1 MERKKKGSGIS
12 EVLINFFVLI
22 YIMLP
27 LFCSVVNKAMFY
39 HQCARIQQA
48 VEMAV
53 ISLIRENS
61 TDDFSEGKL
70 SIHTGEEKLKSMI
83 FEGISHSCIS
93 TLEVEKDNICIS
105 LREAGN
111 ICSCGTYS
119 QHFIIAADITATLHF
134 LGEREFTVHKH
145 MEFPVVR

>member
-1 MERKKKGSGIS
+1 MDRKKKGSGIS
-12 EVLINFFVLI
+12 EVLISVFVLI

-39 HQCARIQQA
+39 HQCARIEQA

-70 SIHTGEEKLKSMI
+70 SIHGEEKLKSMI
-83 FEGISHSCIS
+83 FEGISHSAS
-93 TLEVEKDNICIS
+93 VRWRLK
-105 LREAGN
+105 R
-111 ICSCGTYS
+111 
-119 QHFIIAADITATLHF
+119 IIYAY
-134 LGEREFTVHKH
+134 R
-145 MEFPVVR
+145 